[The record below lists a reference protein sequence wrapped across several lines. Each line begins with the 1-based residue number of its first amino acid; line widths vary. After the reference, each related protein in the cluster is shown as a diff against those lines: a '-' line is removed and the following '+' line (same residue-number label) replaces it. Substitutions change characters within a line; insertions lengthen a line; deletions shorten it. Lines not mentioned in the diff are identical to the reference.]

1 MYEKFKLAGKIAGD
15 ALKYGLGLIKEGVSY
30 LEVAEKVE
38 SYILKN
44 AKIAFP
50 VNISVNNIAAHYT
63 PNPEDKHVFRR
74 GDVVKLDVGAHVNG
88 YIGDTAAT
96 IEVGSNEHGDLI
108 EASKMALENA
118 ISIVRAGIKIA
129 EIGEEIEKTINS
141 YGYRP
146 IRNLQGHSI
155 EQYKLHAGLSIPNY
169 AGYSGG
175 EILKEGDVV
184 AIEPFAT
191 DGEGYVIDD
200 GRSNIYQV
208 IRKSQA
214 AGDFLKNFG
223 TLPFAERWVYRHGLS
238 KMKLNF
244 MVRKRI
250 IHSYNILIEAK
261 NGIVSQKEHTIM
273 VTSDSCEILTQ

>member
-1 MYEKFKLAGKIAGD
+1 MYDKFKLAGKIAGN
-15 ALKYGLGLIKEGVSY
+15 ALKYGISIIDEGVSY
-30 LEVAEKVE
+30 IEVAEKVE

-50 VNISVNNIAAHYT
+50 VNISVNSIAAHYT
-63 PNPEDKHVFRR
+63 PNPEDKYIFRR

-96 IEVGSNEHGDLI
+96 VEIGSNEYEKLI

-118 ISIVRAGIKIA
+118 ISIVKAGVKVADISK
-129 EIGEEIEKTINS
+129 EIEKTINS

-155 EQYKLHAGLSIPNY
+155 EQYKLHAGLSIPNHAY
-169 AGYSGG
+169 NGR
-175 EILKEGDVV
+175 EVLKEGDVV

-191 DGEGYVIDD
+191 NGEGYVIDD
-200 GRSNIYQV
+200 GKSNIYQV

-214 AGDFLKNFG
+214 ASDFIRHFG
-223 TLPFAERWVYRHGLS
+223 SLPFAERWIYRHGLS
-238 KMKLNF
+238 KIKLNF
-244 MVRKRI
+244 MVRKGI

-261 NGIVSQKEHTIM
+261 GGMVSQREHTIM
-273 VTSDSCEILTQ
+273 VTTDGCEVLTE